1 MMQSF
6 NQIYCPKCWEKHKN
20 EPCWP
25 TRSSRWEE
33 TTMNKEAYALI
44 EENAATLKTRFDA
57 VSYLLGYYGEIDAE
71 IYEAIQAAYISDII
85 GE

>member
-1 MMQSF
+1 MA
-6 NQIYCPKCWEKHKN
+6 KK
-20 EPCWP
+20 
-25 TRSSRWEE
+25 
-33 TTMNKEAYALI
+33 AYALI

>member
-1 MMQSF
+1 
-6 NQIYCPKCWEKHKN
+6 
-20 EPCWP
+20 
-25 TRSSRWEE
+25 
-33 TTMNKEAYALI
+33 MNKEAYGLI

>member
-1 MMQSF
+1 
-6 NQIYCPKCWEKHKN
+6 
-20 EPCWP
+20 
-25 TRSSRWEE
+25 
-33 TTMNKEAYALI
+33 MNKEAYALI

-57 VSYLLGYYGEIDAE
+57 VSYLLGYYGEIDAK

>member
-1 MMQSF
+1 MNVIRNHPYMSRRT
-6 NQIYCPKCWEKHKN
+6 IKAWETN
-20 EPCWP
+20 GG
-25 TRSSRWEE
+25 
-33 TTMNKEAYALI
+33 EAYALI

>member
-1 MMQSF
+1 
-6 NQIYCPKCWEKHKN
+6 
-20 EPCWP
+20 
-25 TRSSRWEE
+25 
-33 TTMNKEAYALI
+33 MNTEAYALI

>member
-1 MMQSF
+1 M
-6 NQIYCPKCWEKHKN
+6 NLADPHGAHD
-20 EPCWP
+20 
-25 TRSSRWEE
+25 EE

-71 IYEAIQAAYISDII
+71 IMKPFKPHTSAIL
-85 GE
+85 

>member
-1 MMQSF
+1 
-6 NQIYCPKCWEKHKN
+6 
-20 EPCWP
+20 
-25 TRSSRWEE
+25 
-33 TTMNKEAYALI
+33 MNKEAYALI

-85 GE
+85 CLLYTSLYYKECCFKTVYH